1 MKHNMLELIRKI
13 YFAPMFSR
21 VIRKHISEGNTVLE
35 AGSGSG
41 EISRLL
47 AKDFYVT
54 AVDNSIEAIGRAQ
67 YPTFY
72 ADIESLPFDG
82 KMFYA
87 VFNQGVMEH
96 FEEDEFIMILK
107 EFKRVAKITIIIVP
121 ANTSLFKVYC
131 PYPDKNEKFYKP
143 KELEEVMLRVF
154 DNVKVYR
161 LPQSFYLSIVGIGE

>member
-1 MKHNMLELIRKI
+1 
-13 YFAPMFSR
+13 
-21 VIRKHISEGNTVLE
+21 
-35 AGSGSG
+35 
-41 EISRLL
+41 
-47 AKDFYVT
+47 
-54 AVDNSIEAIGRAQ
+54 
-67 YPTFY
+67 
-72 ADIESLPFDG
+72 
-82 KMFYA
+82 MFYA